1 MNSYERYMGMI
12 NGQKVDCVP
21 RIPILMHFAAG
32 YINTSYANF
41 ARDHRVMFQANK
53 ALILDFGFDQ
63 LDILSDPWRETT
75 AFGGQIEYLEN
86 TIPKCT
92 YHPLG
97 DTKNLASLDKPNPA
111 TSERLKTAILTIDAY
126 KDFAWK
132 KYSITGWVE
141 GPIAEAV
148 DLRGVEK
155 FLLDLYD
162 DQMFCGELMDICAD
176 VAVEYATEQLKHGC
190 DTIGIGDA
198 IASQI
203 SAEMYEKFV
212 LPREK
217 RIIDTIHAN
226 GGLARLHIC
235 GNINH
240 LLPLI
245 AQLNIDIIDCDWMVD
260 MAKARKLLP
269 SNVALAGNLDP
280 VQGIMNSVPEDI
292 KRKSREI
299 YEKVGNP
306 YLVNAGCEIP
316 VGTPVENLRAF
327 CEPIPM
333 RV

>member
-53 ALILDFGFDQ
+53 ALVLDFGFDQ
-63 LDILSDPWRETT
+63 LDIMSDPWRETT
-75 AFGGQIEYLEN
+75 AFGGRIEYLEN
-86 TIPKCT
+86 TIPKCVH
-92 YHPLG
+92 HPLG
-97 DTKNLASLDKPNPA
+97 DTKNLASLDKPNPV
-111 TSERLKTAILTIDAY
+111 TSERLKTVILAIDAY
-126 KDFAWK
+126 KNFGWK

-148 DLRGVEK
+148 DLRGVEN

-162 DQMFCGELMDICAD
+162 DHLFCSELMDICTN

-203 SAEMYEKFV
+203 SADMYEKFV

-217 RIIDTIHAN
+217 RIIDAIHN
-226 GGLARLHIC
+226 NDGLARLHIC

-245 AQLNIDIIDCDWMVD
+245 ALLNIDILDCDWMVGP
-260 MAKARKLLP
+260 K
-269 SNVALAGNLDP
+269 VALAGNLDP
-280 VQGIMNSVPEDI
+280 VHEIMNSTPENI
-292 KRKSREI
+292 KRKSQAI
-299 YEKVGNP
+299 YETVGNP

-316 VGTPVENLRAF
+316 IGTPVENLRAF
-327 CEPIPM
+327 CEPIHFIS
-333 RV
+333 